1 MASTILIK
9 RSTNTTVPSSLE
21 FGELAVTVG
30 AGTQVNRGDRVFVGD
45 NNSTVQII
53 GGKYFT
59 DMLDHVHGT
68 LTADSGVITDSNSKV
83 DRFRVDDV
91 NIDGNVVETDTTD
104 TDLIFRANGTGKLV
118 IEDGQELEFGTTGD
132 VELLFTDADATL
144 DIKRVGATVP
154 DLRIQDDMRIYF
166 GSDKDSGIRFDENQT
181 DTLRI
186 NGADWTYD
194 NGVALQI
201 NDTTNAT
208 NAATGA
214 VKIVGGLGV
223 GATAWIKD
231 LVVDDDVT
239 LGTASSDTLTVEST
253 TTFNADVIFNGVQT
267 TTGTTNQTGQL
278 NLDNIRLDGN
288 TISTNAGSQLIL
300 DPDPRSGDAAGDL
313 IVRGNLQVA
322 GTTTTVNST
331 EMTVNDPVFNIGD
344 TTSEKAVTTQAPGNS
359 NTLNIDNPSGIA
371 TGGLVTGTNV
381 GTGGRT
387 INQIEV
393 VFHVGS
399 GFSSAPSVGDAIYH
413 LKDGVYQQ
421 LGTFQAQ
428 TANTV
433 RITLLAA
440 LSLRES
446 SYYEGDSLTDGNT
459 GTPHTAA
466 LVKDSTT
473 QTVFETTTL
482 TLSSGISSQIEVGDF
497 VTVTQ
502 GSNDGMDRGI
512 QYSYHNGSAIKHG
525 FFGFDRTAGED
536 GLGAFT
542 FIEDATNTNNIFTH
556 VVGTIQTLKI
566 EQDDLDQLV
575 VTTLPAAANQTY
587 SNLSPTGGEGSGLTV
602 NVARNASGEIS
613 IGSVT
618 IVSAGSYYQEGD
630 LLTIPG
636 NQIGGVASTDD
647 LQLRVTLV
655 AASRGTVLLGDLEL
669 DVDLAVKHGGTGRSE
684 FNSKGILYGNGAGE
698 LLETAAANM
707 ANPGV
712 GPDVATSFQILTV
725 TAAGVPVWTDTID
738 GGTFT

>member
-9 RSTNTTVPSSLE
+9 RSTGTTVPASLE

-45 NNSTVQII
+45 NNTTVQVI

-68 LTADSGVITDSNSKV
+68 LTSDSAVIVDNNSKV

-91 NIDGNVVETDTTD
+91 NIDANVVETDTTD
-104 TDLIFRANGTGKLV
+104 TDLIFRANGLGKLV
-118 IEDGQELEFGTTGD
+118 IEDSQELEFGTTGD
-132 VELLFTDADATL
+132 IEFRFDEVANVLRL
-144 DIKRVGATVP
+144 DRVGVNTP
-154 DLRIQDDMRIYF
+154 EFRLDDDLKLQF
-166 GSDKDSGIRFDENQT
+166 GTDGDSGIRYDELNT
-181 DTLRI
+181 DTVRVD
-186 NGADWTYD
+186 GADWTFD
-194 NGVALQI
+194 NGVALQF
-201 NDTTNAT
+201 NDTTNASSDT
-208 NAATGA
+208 TGA
-214 VKIVGGLGV
+214 VKIAGGLGV
-223 GATAWIKD
+223 ASTAWID
-231 LVVDDDVT
+231 NMVVDNDVT
-239 LGTASSDTLTVEST
+239 LGTDSTDILTVEST
-253 TTFNADVIFNGVQT
+253 TTFNANVTFNGVQT
-267 TTGTTNQTGQL
+267 TTGTTNQTGQF

-288 TISTNAGSQLIL
+288 TISTNAGTQLIL

-313 IVRGNLQVA
+313 IIRGNLQVA

-344 TTSEKAVTTQAPGNS
+344 TTSEKALSANATAASTTI
-359 NTLNIDNPSGIA
+359 NIDNPSGIA
-371 TGGLVTGTNV
+371 TGGLVTGDFI

-387 INQIEV
+387 ISSIEV
-393 VFHVGS
+393 VFHTAA
-399 GFSSAPSVGDAIYH
+399 GFTNPPSIGDPIYH
-413 LKDGVYQQ
+413 YDGGVYQQ
-421 LGTFQAQ
+421 IGTFQTQ

-433 RITLLAA
+433 RITLLPA
-440 LSLRES
+440 LTLRES
-446 SYYEGDSLTDGNT
+446 SFYEGDLLTDGNT
-459 GTPHTAA
+459 GTPQTVGF
-466 LVKDSTT
+466 VKDATDAT
-473 QTVFETTTL
+473 IFETTIL
-482 TLSSGISSQIEVGDF
+482 NLSGGLSNNASIGDF

-556 VVGTIQTLKI
+556 TFGAVQSVKI
-566 EQDDLDQLV
+566 EQGDLDYEV
-575 VTTLPAAANQTY
+575 STTLVGAANQTY
-587 SNLSPTGGEGSGLTV
+587 ANLNPTGGQGSGLEVTV
-602 NVARNASGEIS
+602 VRDAAGAILIGNITITSG
-613 IGSVT
+613 GT
-618 IVSAGSYYQEGD
+618 YYQEGD

-636 NQIGGVASTDD
+636 NLIGGVAVTDD
-647 LQLRVTLV
+647 LQLRVTAITV
-655 AASRGTVLLGDLEL
+655 SRGTVLLGDLEL

-684 FNSKGILYGNGAGE
+684 FNTNGILYGNGAGE

-707 ANPGV
+707 ANPGI